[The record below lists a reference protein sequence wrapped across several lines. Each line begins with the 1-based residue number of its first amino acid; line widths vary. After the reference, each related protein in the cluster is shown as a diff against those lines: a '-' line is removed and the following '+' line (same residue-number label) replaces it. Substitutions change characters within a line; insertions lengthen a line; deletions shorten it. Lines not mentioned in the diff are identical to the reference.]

1 MRDFFRSI
9 KFNLILCIIALA
21 IGIMLYSLSQAGYSV
36 GSSKAVNTLAMPF
49 RYASTAVYN
58 GLDKGVS
65 YIFSSKKYYEEN
77 LELQDEINR
86 LRNELVD
93 YENTRAELDELK
105 KFMGIKQRHSDY
117 VLSPPC
123 RVLSYNAN
131 DPFCSFMIDK
141 GSRDGISVGDPV
153 VTSAGLVGAVSEISE
168 KYCTVKTILSP
179 ELSVG
184 IKIQN
189 KGDTGILEG
198 DIKYAVDGL
207 SQLIYLPK
215 DTKIKAGDTI
225 ITTGTSGLF
234 PAGYLVGTVKDTG
247 AADSGISYYASV
259 TPFADI
265 RKLSSVMVVTDF
277 EGKGESE
284 DDYKKAGENS
294 QDGAAGQSLT
304 VPEEKGESDGN

>member
-9 KFNLILCIIALA
+9 KFKLILCIIAMA

-49 RYASTAVYN
+49 RYASSAVYDA
-58 GLDKGVS
+58 LQKGTS
-65 YIFSSKKYYEEN
+65 YIFSSKKYYKEN

-93 YENTRAELDELK
+93 YENTRAELSELK
-105 KFMGIKQRHSDY
+105 KFVGIKESHSDY

-123 RVLSYNAN
+123 RVLSYTAN

-153 VTSAGLVGAVSEISE
+153 VTSAGLVGAVSELSE

-184 IKIQN
+184 IRVQN

-198 DIKYAVDGL
+198 DIKYATDGF
-207 SQLIYLPK
+207 SQIIYLPK

-234 PAGYLVGTVKDTG
+234 PAGYLVGTVGTTG

-259 TPFADI
+259 KPFADV

-277 EGKGESE
+277 EGKGEAE
-284 DDYKKAGENS
+284 DDYLKGENKDENS
-294 QDGAAGQSLT
+294 GS
-304 VPEEKGESDGN
+304 PEEKGGSDGH